1 VSSDADVHHIGRLLR
16 DALHTWEADLIARQN
31 AAGLEGNRPRF
42 APVFRHL
49 DGDRPSRLTYLA
61 ERSGLSRQA
70 FAAVVDELERLG
82 IVARIDSPE
91 DPRVKLLTY
100 TERGRQRFAAARRIM
115 LEMEADYR
123 ARVGDEDWTVVREAL
138 RAIVDGGR

>member
-1 VSSDADVHHIGRLLR
+1 MSPDVDDDHIGRLLR
-16 DALHTWEADLIARQN
+16 DAMRAWETELLTRQT

-49 DGDRPSRLTYLA
+49 DGDRPMRLTYLA

-82 IVARIDSPE
+82 IVARMDSPE
-91 DPRVKLLTY
+91 EPRVKLLTY
-100 TERGRQRFAAARRIM
+100 TLRGREAFAVGRRIM

-123 ARVGDEDWTVVREAL
+123 ARIGDEQWAAMRDGL
-138 RAIVDGGR
+138 RAIADARR